1 MKTRKNDNRGI
12 DSDRSRLHWLTGI
25 FVLLNL
31 CVIARF
37 LQVQVIDPDPWRSK
51 APAQYENR
59 IRLAAKRGL
68 IYDRHK
74 KMMAMDLPSYS
85 LALDPLLVR
94 NTAQTAETLS
104 EIIGIPKEAIQ
115 RSIDKHHQNRYL
127 RICEDISE
135 KQRYQLR
142 ALGMRELIVHR
153 ERKRTY
159 PFNDLA
165 RSLLGLTDA
174 RHEGISGIELTYNE
188 TLSGKDGWTILQRD
202 GLNRNFTTVDYPLE
216 PALDGQHIVLTID
229 YLYQTLIEEVL
240 KEGLDRYE
248 AKWGSA
254 ILMHPVTG
262 EILAMVSLTGPRLM
276 QDNPD
281 FQTRIRNR
289 AIQDNYEPGSVF
301 KVVTL
306 AAAIEEK
313 IVKPQSLLYCE
324 NGDYVVSGNH
334 IGDDHR
340 SFQWLTVKQAMQVSS
355 NIGLSKL
362 GRRLGKQTF
371 YRYIQNFGFGN
382 RSGIGLA
389 AEASGL
395 LRPLYQWDEFLNATV
410 AFGQGVSV
418 TTLQLACMLSAIANG
433 GELMKPQIVRAIL
446 DADGHRIQ
454 SGQPVVIRR
463 VISDETARTVTEIM
477 ESCVNEGTGI
487 KAAIPGL
494 RLAGKTGTAQKSVPG
509 VAGYLQGAYESSFI
523 GFWPS
528 QSPEFVLVVTLDEP
542 RHETTS
548 AQSAARIFAR
558 MVERISGLPPTQAV
572 PEMLTEPQ
580 PVFTFSSYEKPVVYE
595 PDQPDEQPV
604 SPYFVPDVVGLSTR
618 KAITDLAIC
627 GITVSIEGHG
637 RVRSQNLKPGIRVKE
652 RMNCHLVCE

>member
-1 MKTRKNDNRGI
+1 MQKRKMNNMGV

-25 FVLLNL
+25 FVLLIL
-31 CVIARF
+31 CIIARF
-37 LQVQVIDPDPWRSK
+37 LQVQIINPDPWRSK

-85 LALDPLLVR
+85 LAVDPSLVR
-94 NTAQTAETLS
+94 NVSQTAGALS
-104 EIIGIPKEAIQ
+104 EIIGISKEEIQ
-115 RSIDKHHQNRYL
+115 QLIDKHRQNRYV
-127 RICEDISE
+127 RICDDISE

-142 ALGMRELIVHR
+142 ALGIRELIVHR
-153 ERKRTY
+153 ERKRFY
-159 PFNDLA
+159 PFKELA

-216 PALDGQHIVLTID
+216 PALDGQHIVLTVD

-254 ILMHPVTG
+254 VLMHPVTG
-262 EILAMVSLTGPRLM
+262 EILAMVSLTGPRLA

-289 AIQDNYEPGSVF
+289 ALQDNYEPGSIF

-306 AAAIEEK
+306 AAAIEEG
-313 IVKPQSLLYCE
+313 IVTPQSLLYCE
-324 NGDYVVSGNH
+324 NGNYEVNGNH

-355 NIGLSKL
+355 NIGLSKV
-362 GRRLGKQTF
+362 GRQLGKEKL

-382 RSGIGLA
+382 RTGIGLA

-395 LRPLYQWDEFLNATV
+395 LRPLYQWDEFLNATI
-410 AFGQGVSV
+410 AFGQGISV

-433 GELMKPQIVRAIL
+433 GELMKPQILRAVL

-463 VISDETARTVTEIM
+463 VISEETARTVTEVL

-509 VAGYLQGAYESSFI
+509 IAGYMPGAYESSFL
-523 GFWPS
+523 GFWPA

-548 AQSAARIFAR
+548 SQSAARIFAR
-558 MVERISGLPPTQAV
+558 MVERISGLPPAQAV
-572 PEMLTEPQ
+572 PEMLNEPQ
-580 PVFTFSSYEKPVVYE
+580 PVFTFSSYEKPAVYE
-595 PDQPDEQPV
+595 TDRPDDHPV
-604 SPYFVPDVVGLSTR
+604 SPYFVPDVVGQSTR
-618 KAITDLAIC
+618 QAITNLAVC

-652 RMNCHLVCE
+652 HMNCNLICE